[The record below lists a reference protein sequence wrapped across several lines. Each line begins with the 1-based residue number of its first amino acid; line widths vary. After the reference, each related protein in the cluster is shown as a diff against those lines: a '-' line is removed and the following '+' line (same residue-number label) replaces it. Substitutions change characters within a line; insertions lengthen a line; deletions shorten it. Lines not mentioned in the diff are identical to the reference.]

1 MNQYRSIFIDQH
13 VLTSPNT
20 IWTVHSIFDKVIN
33 LTCSHQMN
41 LLTLTHVSHP
51 RLPYGVHLMPHDFKK
66 VQQQFNVG
74 DQLLLTPCFLQHD
87 SLGIVLQGQ
96 RYHSQLVMQQVVQ
109 SQNIALLINY
119 LRQLSVRNGFG
130 QTFQESLLDHEHLIK
145 QLVLAKDKSIP
156 LAKLIGRGVG
166 LTPTGDDMVI
176 GYNLAAS
183 CLRLP
188 VVIPHYLATT
198 KISQHY
204 LYCSVHGCFHSLL
217 LQLVTL
223 LTEPHLVVKQL
234 QSCIEA
240 ILSFGHTSGCDTLT
254 GFILAIFYMKGEN

>member
-13 VLTSPNT
+13 VLTSSNT
-20 IWTVHSIFDKVIN
+20 IWTVHSLFDKVIN
-33 LTCSHQMN
+33 LACSHQIN
-41 LLTLTHVSHP
+41 LITLTHVSHP
-51 RLPYGVHLMPHDFKK
+51 YIPFGIHLMPYDFKQIKQQLK
-66 VQQQFNVG
+66 VGN
-74 DQLLLTPCFLQHD
+74 QLYLTPDLLQHD
-87 SLGIVLQGQ
+87 NLSIVLGGQ
-96 RYHSQLVMQQVVQ
+96 HYHSQLIMHKVVQ
-109 SQNIALLINY
+109 SHNIALLINY

-145 QLVLAKDKSIP
+145 QLVLAKDKSLP

-188 VVIPHYLATT
+188 VVIPHYSATT

-204 LYCSVHGCFHSLL
+204 LYCSVHQYFHSLL

-223 LTEPHLVVKQL
+223 LTENHLSIAQL
-234 QSCIEA
+234 QSCIAA
-240 ILSFGHTSGCDTLT
+240 ILAVGHTSGCDTLT
-254 GFILAIFYMKGEN
+254 GFVLAIFYMKGEN